1 VDLMNLPFVCRERL
15 PSGGWRYRFQRGGRK
30 VTLRG
35 EPGSAEFHDHY
46 RSLLDGAPL
55 PATKAVRG
63 SVEWLVG
70 LYLADLERNVA
81 ARLSSPLT
89 LKGHRHHL
97 GRLAAEYGAKDAN
110 MPRSAV
116 ILLTD
121 RHRATPGAA
130 RNLVK
135 AVSALYRWAIP
146 RGHVTCDNPARDVPR
161 PKAAGHG
168 FAPWTEADFAAFL
181 ARHAPGSTPRRALIL
196 AMTTTARRDDLR
208 QLGRQNEFTR
218 DGRRWIG
225 WTQAKAPSARVEM
238 PMPAALLAEVAGHP
252 QLTYLLTE
260 YGRPFTHAGLG
271 TTFRKWTLAAGL
283 EGKSLHGVRKGVA
296 SLLTAQGATTPEID
310 VLLGH
315 EMGSGETRIYT
326 RAAARRALAEA
337 VVARLDAVLAG

>member
-1 VDLMNLPFVCRERL
+1 MHLPFVCRERL

-35 EPGSAEFHDHY
+35 EPGSPEFMDHY

-55 PATKAVRG
+55 PASKAVRG
-63 SVEWLVG
+63 SVGWLVG
-70 LYLADLERNVA
+70 LYLADLERSVA

-97 GRLAAEYGAKDAN
+97 GRLVAEYGAKDAN

-116 ILLTD
+116 ILLSDKLRD
-121 RHRATPGAA
+121 RPGAA
-130 RNLVK
+130 RNLIK

-146 RGHVTCDNPARDVPR
+146 RGHVTGDNPARDVQRPR
-161 PKAAGHG
+161 PPGDG
-168 FAPWTEADFAAFL
+168 FAPWTEDDFARYL
-181 ARHAPGSTPRRALIL
+181 ARHAPGTTPRRALIL

-225 WTQAKAPSARVEM
+225 WTQAKAPGARVEM
-238 PMPAALLAEVAGHP
+238 PMPAALIAEVSGHA
-252 QLTYLLTE
+252 QMTYLLTE

-271 TTFRKWTLAAGL
+271 NAFRKWAVAAGV

-315 EMGSGETRIYT
+315 EMGSGETRVYT
-326 RAAARRALAEA
+326 RAAARRALAES
-337 VVARLDAVLAG
+337 VVARLDAVLAR

>member
-1 VDLMNLPFVCRERL
+1 MHLPFVCRERL

-35 EPGSAEFHDHY
+35 EPGSAEFLDHY
-46 RSLLDGAPL
+46 RSLVDGAPM

-70 LYLADLERNVA
+70 LYLADLERSVA
-81 ARLSSPLT
+81 ARLASPLT
-89 LKGHRHHL
+89 LKGQRHHL
-97 GRLAAEYGAKDAN
+97 ARLVAEYGAKDAA

-116 ILLTD
+116 IKLADKLRD
-121 RHRATPGAA
+121 RPGAA
-130 RNLVK
+130 RNMLK

-146 RGHVTCDNPARDVPR
+146 REHVTCENPARDVPR
-161 PKAAGHG
+161 PKAAGQG
-168 FAPWTEADFAAFL
+168 FEPWTEADFAAYL
-181 ARHAPGSTPRRALIL
+181 ARHQPGSMARRALIL

-208 QLGRQNEFTR
+208 QLGRQHEFER

-225 WTQAKAPSARVEM
+225 WTQAKAPRARVEM
-238 PMPAALLAEVAGHP
+238 PMPAALLAEVTGHP
-252 QLTYLLTE
+252 QMTYLLTE

-271 TTFRKWTLAAGL
+271 NAFRKWSVAAGI

-315 EMGSGETRIYT
+315 EMGSGETRVYT
-326 RAAARRALAEA
+326 RAAARRQLAEA
-337 VVARLDAVLAG
+337 VVARLDAALSR